1 MRDTLDVLEL
11 LEDQHTEV
19 DQLIAQLERGRGDR
33 AALFAELA
41 DKLAAHATVEEK
53 IFYPAAMAPNTSELL
68 HESVEEHL
76 TVKRLLADMMEMD
89 PDDED
94 VEFDET
100 LALLK
105 DEVSHHAH
113 DEEEGK
119 LFPKLRRMM
128 TEDERA
134 GLGNE
139 VLAMFES
146 LIDQE
151 PRREVPRETAE
162 PAPLPPP

>member
-1 MRDTLDVLEL
+1 
-11 LEDQHTEV
+11 
-19 DQLIAQLERGRGDR
+19 
-33 AALFAELA
+33 
-41 DKLAAHATVEEK
+41 VEEK

-76 TVKRLLADMMEMD
+76 TVKRLLADMMEMN

-94 VEFDET
+94 GEFDET

-139 VLAMFES
+139 VLAMFEL

-151 PRREVPRETAE
+151 PRRDVPRETAE

>member
-1 MRDTLDVLEL
+1 MKDTIDVLEL
-11 LEDQHTEV
+11 LEWQHAEV
-19 DQLIAQLERGRGDR
+19 DDLIDQLEQGLGDR
-33 AALFAELA
+33 PALFAELA

-53 IFYPAAMAPNTSELL
+53 IFYPAVMAPSTSELL

-76 TVKRLLADMMEMD
+76 TIKRLLADMMDMD
-89 PDDED
+89 PDDD
-94 VEFDET
+94 DDEFDTT

-113 DEEEGK
+113 DEEEDK
-119 LFPKLRRMM
+119 LFPELRRLM
-128 TEDERA
+128 TDDELA

-139 VLAMFES
+139 VMAMFEA
-146 LIDQE
+146 LIE
-151 PRREVPRETAE
+151 HAPRQNVPGETAE